1 MSRLARFSLTLL
13 FLTTQPAPAG
23 KDASDYLTKD
33 GTLMHTL
40 EILDVQGGF
49 AGFTGT
55 LLKVQPDGA
64 WKRTSVN
71 FNKTKTLGEGQL
83 TKAQLADMAKGLAK
97 YDLLHLADEGKP
109 MVNPHN
115 VTITFGKHTCE
126 LRLGGGKKLPEPG
139 DGVAGRYAGVVQTA
153 QELCRAKTEPKK

>member
-1 MSRLARFSLTLL
+1 MRGIAILALTL
-13 FLTTQPAPAG
+13 FLVTTQPAPAG
-23 KDASDYLTKD
+23 KDASDYLTME
-33 GTLMHTL
+33 GTLKHTL

-55 LLKVQPDGA
+55 LLEVEPDGA
-64 WKRTSVN
+64 WKRTGVN

-83 TKAQLADMAKGLAK
+83 TKAQLTDLAKGLARF
-97 YDLLHLADEGKP
+97 DLLRLADEGKT
-109 MVNPHN
+109 MANPHN

-139 DGVAGRYAGVVQTA
+139 AGVAGRYAGVLQTA
-153 QELCRAKTEPKK
+153 QELCKAKAEPKK

>member
-1 MSRLARFSLTLL
+1 MRRSALFSLPLL
-13 FLTTQPAPAG
+13 FVTALPVSAG
-23 KDASDYLTKD
+23 KDASDYLTKE
-33 GTLMHTL
+33 GTLKHAL
-40 EILDVQGGF
+40 EILDVQGGV

-55 LLKVQPDGA
+55 LLSVQPDGA
-64 WKRTSVN
+64 WKRTGVV
-71 FNKTKTLGEGQL
+71 FNKSKTLGEGQL
-83 TKAQLADMAKGLAK
+83 TKTQLADLAKGLAK

-139 DGVAGRYAGVVQTA
+139 DGVAGRYAGLVQTA
-153 QELCRAKTEPKK
+153 QELCKEKAEPKK